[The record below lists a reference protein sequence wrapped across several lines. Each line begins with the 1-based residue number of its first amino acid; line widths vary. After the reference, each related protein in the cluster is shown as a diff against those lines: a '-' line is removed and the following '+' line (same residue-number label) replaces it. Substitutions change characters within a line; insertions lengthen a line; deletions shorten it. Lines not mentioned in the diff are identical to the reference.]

1 MGIDE
6 LVTYLEGSTKHRTK
20 PASGGRIGDMDK
32 HGKLLHRI
40 AQDLSIVG
48 IEGKAHVYS
57 EVKLF
62 LYGIEVGEADLVIL
76 GPHNDIYL
84 VEAKNHKKSSK
95 TRINNAR
102 KDMNKKLKKAHR
114 YFWYRFDIY
123 AKETIRVYYDRREDN
138 LVVSRSNIN
147 QSYTKKGCE
156 TYYKNRF
163 KGMVIS
169 PSTSQQS
176 SSGPF

>member
-6 LVTYLEGSTKHRTK
+6 LVNYLEGSKKLRTK
-20 PASGGRIGDMDK
+20 PASRDRIGDMDK

-40 AQDLSIVG
+40 AQDLSIIG

-62 LYGIEVGEADLVIL
+62 LYGVEVGEADLVIL
-76 GPHNDIYL
+76 DSNNCLYL
-84 VEAKNHKKSSK
+84 VEAKNPKKSSK
-95 TRINNAR
+95 TRLNNAR
-102 KDMNKKLKKAHR
+102 KDMNKKLKKARR

-138 LVVSRSNIN
+138 LVVSRSNIT

-156 TYYKNRF
+156 KYYKSLF
-163 KGMVIS
+163 KRMVIS
-169 PSTSQQS
+169 PSV
-176 SSGPF
+176 P